1 MAQRKRLLRAHDRL
15 RLRDPRSRHPYDITR
30 AKEAKKTGGTV
41 MRIEFETT
49 IERGEEELDI
59 TVTYETSRRVAPI
72 LYGPGA
78 GPGYGGEIDIIDVTG
93 PNGRPLTLS
102 DDEMARII
110 DIAADRVD
118 DDIQDYDDG
127 EADYRYEMSLEYN

>member
-1 MAQRKRLLRAHDRL
+1 
-15 RLRDPRSRHPYDITR
+15 
-30 AKEAKKTGGTV
+30 

-127 EADYRYEMSLEYN
+127 EADYR